1 MIRKIFSVI
10 TAVLLLALG
19 AMGESQRNSVAAQSM
34 SSTLSSPRVVLDI
47 TDIQMLTG
55 NSARIAWTTQR
66 NGAITLD
73 KYTITLV
80 LTRNG
85 KTERVV
91 TTAAGAATS
100 ATVDLKSLSTDSL
113 TTLFGPNLKATATL
127 RADFSARTPMGWM
140 KSFTEVKESK
150 TFTSVPK

>member
-10 TAVLLLALG
+10 TAILLLALG
-19 AMGESQRNSVAAQSM
+19 APGEIRRNSVAAQTLNV
-34 SSTLSSPRVVLDI
+34 TLSSPRVVLDI
-47 TDIQMLTG
+47 TDVQLPTG

-66 NGAITLD
+66 NGAITID

-85 KTERVV
+85 KTETVV

-100 ATVDLKSLSTDSL
+100 ATVDLRGISTASL
-113 TTLFGPNLKATATL
+113 TTLIGPNLNLKTTL
-127 RADFSARTPMGWM
+127 KADFTARTSRGLV
-140 KSFTEVKESK
+140 KSVAQITESK
-150 TFTSVPK
+150 TFASIPK